1 MVGVRGGDE
10 TALFRAVT
18 LFYTANRCNEL
29 RFISILLSATVS
41 SRVSPYRGDNDRL
54 FNGNLNNQ
62 SRLYLYRGLNDRL
75 FNGNL
80 NQSRLYLYRGD
91 NDRLLNCNLNQSRLY
106 LYRGVNDRLINGYYN
121 RFFHS
126 SVATVGLPDFRIST
140 FSRRLCL
147 YGGHNDRLLNCNL
160 NQSRLCLCRGLND
173 RLLRGSNGG
182 LNSSGAKSNWH
193 WAVVRRFA
201 G

>member
-62 SRLYLYRGLNDRL
+62 SRLYLYRGL
-75 FNGNL
+75 
-80 NQSRLYLYRGD
+80 
-91 NDRLLNCNLNQSRLY
+91 
-106 LYRGVNDRLINGYYN
+106 NDRLINGYYN